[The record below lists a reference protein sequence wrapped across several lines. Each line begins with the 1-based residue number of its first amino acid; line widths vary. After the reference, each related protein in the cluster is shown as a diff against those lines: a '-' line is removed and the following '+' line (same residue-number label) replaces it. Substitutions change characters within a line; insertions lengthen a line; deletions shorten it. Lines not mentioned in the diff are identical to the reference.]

1 MSINIFN
8 PNNTTVA
15 TSLFLGEPLGIFDSI
30 NKPFPDIFR
39 LYKKMKS
46 MDWDE
51 NEWPYEIC
59 NAQFKRAKASDYK
72 RMLNTL
78 SWQWETDSVAARCL
92 FPVVAP
98 YISNSELQAAWQLVS
113 ANETVHAL
121 TYSEIVRYSF
131 DDPNEVMSYV
141 MGVKEAQARM
151 QRIVDIFDNAFE
163 VGHRVAL
170 GEISRND
177 PRAYYAIM
185 MFTCALFALERIQF
199 MDSFAVTYAQ
209 SLYGDFL
216 PIVSAIQKIQT
227 DEFELHQVLDRTI
240 LTHEFKTQRGRD
252 FFEDNKKEIKEL
264 IYDVRNTEIDWNTN
278 VLYADGTE
286 APKLNLTELNGFVD
300 FNTTDVMDFFG
311 FNFKERVDT
320 PPLHKDIMSKFNM
333 NKRQIAPMEERGG
346 NYQQLFIK
354 QVRDPK
360 YDVTN
365 LLGNTPR
372 TSFTGGVKP
381 STLVA
386 RPTKHVL

>member
-1 MSINIFN
+1 MTVNVFN
-8 PNNTTVA
+8 AENNGVA
-15 TSLFLGEPLGIFDSI
+15 SSLFLGEPLGLFDSI
-30 NKPFPDIFR
+30 NKPFPDIFK

-59 NAQFKRAKASDYK
+59 NAQFKRAKASNYK

-131 DDPNEVMSYV
+131 DDPNEVLAYV
-141 MGVKEAQARM
+141 LGVKEAQSRM
-151 QRIVDIFDNAFE
+151 DRIVRIFDTAFE

-170 GEISRND
+170 GDISRSD
-177 PRAYYAIM
+177 PRAYHAIM
-185 MFTCALFALERIQF
+185 MFTCALYALERIQF
-199 MDSFAVTYAQ
+199 MDSFAVTYAE
-209 SLYGDFL
+209 SLNGDFL
-216 PIVSAIQKIQT
+216 PIASSIQKIQT
-227 DEFELHQVLDRTI
+227 DEFEVHQVLDKTI
-240 LTHEFKTQRGRD
+240 LTHEFKTQRGRE

-278 VLYADGTE
+278 TLFADGTE
-286 APKLNLTELNGFVD
+286 APKLNLRELNAFVD

-320 PPLHKDIMSKFNM
+320 SPLHKDIMIKFNM

-354 QVRDPK
+354 QMREPT
-360 YDVTN
+360 YDITRM
-365 LLGNTPR
+365 LGKQPARSIISN
-372 TSFTGGVKP
+372 GIKP
-381 STLVA
+381 SKLI
-386 RPTKHVL
+386 L